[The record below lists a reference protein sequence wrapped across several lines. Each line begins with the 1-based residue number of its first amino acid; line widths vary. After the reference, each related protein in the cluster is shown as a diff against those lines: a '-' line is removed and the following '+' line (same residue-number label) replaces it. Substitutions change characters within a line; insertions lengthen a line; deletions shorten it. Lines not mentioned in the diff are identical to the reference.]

1 MFIEIYINNKLIN
14 LGKKMKNKFIQLL
27 TLLFLFFTTQAYSN
41 PINKIDFIGLN
52 NNAESNFLELI
63 PFKIGQNF
71 SPYASEQII
80 ESLFQTGLFED
91 IKIIKN
97 ENSLEITLIEN
108 PTIKYFDINL
118 ASVNGLSA
126 WIKGE
131 KLYLSNEIIN
141 GHIED
146 SELSTGNTFTS
157 RKLQEFILFLESK
170 YDSLGYFNTEIKQ
183 SIELDVQNR
192 IGIKLD
198 ISQGNRASIASFSI
212 SGSKQYSENEL
223 LKFFKIGEAD
233 MALINYFTNKD
244 NFSDAELRKGIA
256 LMAENYFDS
265 GYLDFEI
272 LEVDSD
278 LDESKEKISINILVT
293 EGIQYKLG
301 DVSFKGELGNISLND
316 LKNTISMSKGDVF
329 NRKMIIDNIQSLTD
343 LYADQGYA
351 FAEINPITSEFLDTV
366 SINFQISLNKKTYIN
381 RITISGNTRTQDEVI
396 RREIK
401 ISEGGLYSRN
411 LLRTS
416 LLKLRRLGYFSDVQI
431 STSEVENMPD
441 KIDITFQ
448 VEETKTGSVSFSM
461 SHNNNYGISFGA
473 GIEEKNI
480 FGSGNTLNAELKVSE
495 SFNKISFYFM
505 NPNFNDEG
513 HSVSIG
519 AFKSEIDN
527 DDVATNSFEIDSTGV
542 NFGYGLP
549 LSDNT
554 RINGGLEYSKN
565 DIKCSSLFSGS
576 GYESSQCA
584 TKSNDEFK
592 ANVSWSKNTLDNY
605 LYPTEGV
612 NNSLSAGISLPL
624 GDYRYFNISA
634 NHSSYNPVNPS
645 ITLKLTGNFDL
656 SKGYSG
662 KAVPFYKRH
671 FGGGSGSVRGFGNKT
686 LGPLYPNGKAKGGE
700 ISILGSANLITPA
713 FFFEDNDKMRMSA
726 FIDAGNIY
734 EKSTSIKLG
743 DIRMSTGFAFAYLS
757 PIGSIGAFISTPI
770 LKKSGDVIENF
781 GFSLGAGF

>member
-1 MFIEIYINNKLIN
+1 
-14 LGKKMKNKFIQLL
+14 MKIKFIQHS
-27 TLLFLFFTTQAYSN
+27 TLLFLFFTTQAFAN

-52 NNAESNFLELI
+52 NTNESALLEII
-63 PFKIGQNF
+63 PFEIGQNF
-71 SPYASEQII
+71 TSNSSDLII
-80 ESLFQTGLFED
+80 KSLFKTGLFEN
-91 IKIIKN
+91 IKIIQS
-97 ENSLEITLIEN
+97 ENSLEVILKEN
-108 PTIKYFDINL
+108 PIIKYFDINL
-118 ASVNGLSA
+118 DSVNGLTS

-131 KLYLSNEIIN
+131 KLHLSNEVIN
-141 GHIED
+141 EYLED
-146 SELSTGNTFTS
+146 SELSTGNIYTP
-157 RKLQEFILFLESK
+157 RKLKDFILFLESK
-170 YDSLGYFNTEIKQ
+170 HNESGYFNTEIKQ
-183 SIELDVQNR
+183 NIILDVQNR
-192 IGIKLD
+192 IGIQLD
-198 ISQGNRASIASFSI
+198 ISQGNRATISSFNI
-212 SGSKQYSENEL
+212 SGSKKFSEKEL
-223 LKFFKIGEAD
+223 LKFFKIGTPD
-233 MALINYFTNKD
+233 MFLINYFTNKD
-244 NFSDAELRKGIA
+244 NFSDSALRNGIS
-256 LMAENYFDS
+256 LLTQSYFDS

-272 LEVDSD
+272 LKVEPT
-278 LDESKEKISINILVT
+278 LDENKEKISIKIEVS

-301 DVSFKGELGNISLND
+301 DVTFQGELGGLSLND
-316 LKNTISMSKGDVF
+316 LKKTITMSKGDVF

-351 FAEINPITSEFLDTV
+351 FTEINPITSEFLDAV
-366 SINFQISLNKKTYIN
+366 NINFLISLNKKTYIN

-401 ISEGGLYSRN
+401 ISEGGLYSRS
-411 LLRTS
+411 LLRES

-431 STSEVENMPD
+431 STSEVENMLD

-448 VEETKTGSVSFSM
+448 IEETQTGSVSFSM
-461 SHNNNYGISFGA
+461 SHSNNYGISFGA
-473 GIEEKNI
+473 GIIEKNI
-480 FGSGNTLNAELKVSE
+480 FGSGNTLNADLKVSE

-519 AFKSEIDN
+519 AFRSEIDN
-527 DDVATNSFEIDSTGV
+527 DDVAEDSYEIDSTGV
-542 NFGYGLP
+542 TFGYGLP
-549 LSDNT
+549 LSDDT
-554 RINGGLEYSKN
+554 RINADLEYSKN
-565 DIKCSSLFSGS
+565 DIKCSALFAGT
-576 GYESSQCA
+576 GYESSQC
-584 TKSNDEFK
+584 TKTSNDEFK

-605 LYPTEGV
+605 LYPTEGI

-634 NHSSYNPVNPS
+634 NHSSYNPINTTT
-645 ITLKLTGNFDL
+645 TLKLAGSFNL

-662 KAVPFYKRH
+662 KELPFYKRH

-713 FFFEDNDKMRMSA
+713 FFFEDNEKMRMSA

-734 EKSTSIKLG
+734 EKSTNIKL
-743 DIRMSTGFAFAYLS
+743 DEIRMSAGFAFAYLS

-770 LKKSGDVIENF
+770 LKKSGDIIEDF